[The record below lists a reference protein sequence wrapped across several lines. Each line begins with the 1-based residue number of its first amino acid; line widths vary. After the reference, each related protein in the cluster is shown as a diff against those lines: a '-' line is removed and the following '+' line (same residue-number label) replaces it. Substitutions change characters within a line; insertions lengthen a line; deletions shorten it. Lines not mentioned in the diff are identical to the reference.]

1 MALPLQEIKQLR
13 HRPNHPA
20 RRPLQVRL
28 SRADFHSSCKS
39 FFKVEFASQDI
50 TAFGG
55 LELIRR
61 YFRLIELG
69 RTVRSVFARYHIG
82 GDYRAIDMILV
93 IVVLILAG
101 GRRLDHLN
109 YLCEDPLVKRFC
121 DLLRLP
127 RERSV
132 ARWLKR
138 FGHKS
143 LEAWVELNSQI
154 VCAALEKEKLGRLTL
169 DIDGSVITTGASVAW
184 AFRGF
189 NPHHRKHP
197 SYYPILAHLAQTGHI
212 LRVKN
217 RPGNVHDS
225 RGAVVFLRDLIDDV
239 RIRLGRALPL
249 EFRMD
254 GAFFQRE
261 IIALLERKGAGYAIK
276 VPFFKWLGLLP
287 LIRER
292 QRWQALR
299 EGLDCFELSLP
310 IAAWEKTLRVVVYRK
325 PVYHQ
330 TKKNYQ
336 LDLFDPDDGYFEYS
350 AVSTNLDLSA
360 AALWD
365 FMAGRGAQEKTFAEL
380 KGEWALDVVPTHH
393 YGANSAWQQIA
404 ILGHNLLRNFQL
416 HTLATAKPRSRK
428 QTYRFFLQSLK
439 TIRFKLIHQPARI
452 IKPQGYQVLRFSV
465 APSVQQLIKT
475 IDQKLKAAA

>member
-1 MALPLQEIKQLR
+1 
-13 HRPNHPA
+13 
-20 RRPLQVRL
+20 L
-28 SRADFHSSCKS
+28 SRADFHSACKS
-39 FFKVEFASQDI
+39 FFKIEFASQDI

-61 YFRLIELG
+61 YLALIQLG
-69 RTVRSVFARYHIG
+69 RRVQKVFARYDLG

-93 IVVLILAG
+93 MVVLILAG

-109 YLCEDPLVKRFC
+109 YLCQDPLVKRFC
-121 DLLRLP
+121 GLLRLP

-138 FGHKS
+138 FTHKS
-143 LEAWVELNSQI
+143 LMALVELNSQI
-154 VCAALEKEKLGRLTL
+154 VGEAIEQQKLGRLTF
-169 DIDGSVITTGASVAW
+169 DIDGSVITTGASVSW

-189 NPHHRKHP
+189 NPHHRKNP

-225 RGAVVFLRDLIDDV
+225 KGALAFLRDLIDDV
-239 RIRLGRALPL
+239 RIRLGRTLPL

-254 GAFFQRE
+254 AAFFQRD
-261 IIALLERKGAGYAIK
+261 IIELLERRRAEYAIK
-276 VPFFKWLGLLP
+276 VPFFKWLGLVP
-287 LIRER
+287 VIRER

-299 EGLDCFELSLP
+299 EGMGCFEFSLH

-325 PVYHQ
+325 PVHHE

-350 AVSTNLDLSA
+350 AVSTNLTLSA
-360 AALWD
+360 GALWD

-393 YGANSAWQQIA
+393 YGANSAWQQIS
-404 ILGHNLLRNFQL
+404 ILGHNLLRSFQL
-416 HTLATAKPRSRK
+416 QTLAIPKPRSRK
-428 QTYRFFLQSLK
+428 RTYRFFLQSLK
-439 TIRFKLIHQPARI
+439 TLRFKLIHQPARLVQ
-452 IKPQGYQVLRFSV
+452 PQGYNVLRFSV
-465 APSVQQLIKT
+465 APPVQQLIET
-475 IDQKLKAAA
+475 IEQKLMSAA

>member
-1 MALPLQEIKQLR
+1 
-13 HRPNHPA
+13 
-20 RRPLQVRL
+20 VRL
-28 SRADFHSSCKS
+28 SRADFSCACKS
-39 FFKVEFASQDI
+39 FFKIEFASQEI
-50 TAFGG
+50 TAYGG

-61 YFRLIELG
+61 YFRRIKLGERVQSVLG
-69 RTVRSVFARYHIG
+69 RYRLG

-93 IVVLILAG
+93 VVGLILAG

-121 DLLRLP
+121 GLLRLP

-138 FGHKS
+138 FTQKS
-143 LEAWVELNSQI
+143 LKGLVELNSQI
-154 VCAALEKEKLGRLTL
+154 VCEAIEKEKLGRLTL
-169 DIDGSVITTGASVAW
+169 DIDGSVITTGASVSW

-189 NPHHRKHP
+189 NPHRRKDP

-225 RGAVVFLRDLIDDV
+225 KGAVVFLRELIDDV
-239 RIRLGRALPL
+239 RMGLGRALPL

-261 IIALLERKGAGYAIK
+261 IIELLGRRGAGYAIK

-287 LIRER
+287 VIRER
-292 QRWQALR
+292 QPWHPLK
-299 EGLDCFELSLP
+299 EGMGFFELPLY
-310 IAAWEKTLRVVVYRK
+310 IAAWQKTLRVVVYRK
-325 PVYHQ
+325 PVHHE

-350 AVSTNLDLSA
+350 AVSTNLTLNA
-360 AALWD
+360 GALWD
-365 FMAGRGAQEKTFAEL
+365 FMSGRGAQEKTFAEL
-380 KGEWALDVVPTHH
+380 KGEWALDAVPTHH
-393 YGANSAWQQIA
+393 YGANSAWQQICV
-404 ILGHNLLRNFQL
+404 LGHNLLRSFQL
-416 HTLATAKPRSRK
+416 QTLATPKPRSRK
-428 QTYRFFLQSLK
+428 RTSLFFLQSLK
-439 TIRFKLIHQPARI
+439 TLRFKLIHQPARLV
-452 IKPQGYQVLRFSV
+452 KPQGYQVLRFSV
-465 APSVQQLIKT
+465 TPHVQQLIET
-475 IDQKLKAAA
+475 IDHKLRSAA

>member
-1 MALPLQEIKQLR
+1 M
-13 HRPNHPA
+13 
-20 RRPLQVRL
+20 RL

-39 FFKVEFASQDI
+39 FFKIEFASQDI

-69 RTVRSVFARYHIG
+69 RTVRSVFARYDVG

-93 IVVLILAG
+93 IVVLLLAG

-121 DLLRLP
+121 GLLRLP

-143 LEAWVELNSQI
+143 LEAWVEINSQI
-154 VCAALEKEKLGRLTL
+154 VCAVIEKEKLGRLTL
-169 DIDGSVITTGASVAW
+169 DIDGSVITTGASVWW

-189 NPHHRKHP
+189 NPHHRKNP

-225 RGAVVFLRDLIDDV
+225 KGAVDFLRDLIDDV

-261 IIALLERKGAGYAIK
+261 IIALLDRRGAGYAIK

-287 LIRER
+287 LIRDR
-292 QRWQALR
+292 QHWHALR
-299 EGLDCFELSLP
+299 EGMGCFELPLN
-310 IAAWEKTLRVVVYRK
+310 IAAWQRTLRVVVYRK
-325 PVYHQ
+325 PVHHE

-350 AVSTNLDLSA
+350 AVGTNLDLSA

-365 FMAGRGAQEKTFAEL
+365 FMAGRGAEEKTFAEL
-380 KGEWALDVVPTHH
+380 KGERALDVVPLVTM
-393 YGANSAWQQIA
+393 GPTR
-404 ILGHNLLRNFQL
+404 LGSKAL
-416 HTLATAKPRSRK
+416 SWG
-428 QTYRFFLQSLK
+428 
-439 TIRFKLIHQPARI
+439 TIC
-452 IKPQGYQVLRFSV
+452 
-465 APSVQQLIKT
+465 
-475 IDQKLKAAA
+475 

>member
-1 MALPLQEIKQLR
+1 MAYQLQEIKQLR

-28 SRADFHSSCKS
+28 SRADFHSACKS
-39 FFKVEFASQDI
+39 FFKIEFASQDI

-55 LELIRR
+55 LELLGR
-61 YFRLIELG
+61 YFRLIELH
-69 RTVRSVFARYHIG
+69 RRVQSVFVRNGIG

-93 IVVLILAG
+93 IVVLMLVG
-101 GRRLDHLN
+101 GRRLEHLN
-109 YLCEDPLVKRFC
+109 YVCEDPLVKRFC
-121 DLLRLP
+121 GLLRLP

-138 FGHKS
+138 FTHSS
-143 LEAWVELNSQI
+143 LQALVELNSQI
-154 VCAALEKEKLGRLTL
+154 VCDAIEQQKLGRLTF
-169 DIDGSVITTGASVAW
+169 DIDGSVITTGAKVSW

-189 NPHHRKHP
+189 NPHHRKDP

-225 RGAVVFLRDLIDDV
+225 KGAVGFVRDLIDDV
-239 RIRLGRALPL
+239 RRRLGRALLL

-261 IIALLERKGAGYAIK
+261 MIDLLERKGAGYAIK

-287 LIRER
+287 LIREH

-299 EGLDCFELSLP
+299 EGMGCFELSLP
-310 IAAWEKTLRVVVYRK
+310 IAAWQKTLRVVVYRK
-325 PVYHQ
+325 PVHHE

-350 AVSTNLDLSA
+350 AVSTNLTLNA

-393 YGANSAWQQIA
+393 YGANSAWQQIT
-404 ILGHNLLRNFQL
+404 ILGHNLIRNFQL
-416 HTLATAKPRSRK
+416 QTMATPKPRSRK
-428 QTYRFFLQSLK
+428 RTYRFFLQSLK
-439 TIRFKLIHQPARI
+439 TLRFKFIHQPARI
-452 IKPQGYQVLRFSV
+452 VRPQGYHVLRFSV
-465 APSVQQLIKT
+465 APHVQQLIET
-475 IDQKLKAAA
+475 IDQKLKSAA

>member
-1 MALPLQEIKQLR
+1 M
-13 HRPNHPA
+13 
-20 RRPLQVRL
+20 RL
-28 SRADFHSSCKS
+28 SRADFHSACKS
-39 FFKVEFASQDI
+39 FFKIEFASQDI

-61 YFRLIELG
+61 YLALIQLG
-69 RTVRSVFARYHIG
+69 RRVQKVFARYDLG

-93 IVVLILAG
+93 MVVLILAG

-109 YLCEDPLVKRFC
+109 YLCQDPLVKRFC
-121 DLLRLP
+121 GLLRLP

-138 FGHKS
+138 FTHKS
-143 LEAWVELNSQI
+143 LMALVELNSQI
-154 VCAALEKEKLGRLTL
+154 VGEAIEQQKLGRLTF
-169 DIDGSVITTGASVAW
+169 DIDGSVITTGASVSW

-189 NPHHRKHP
+189 NPHHRKNP

-225 RGAVVFLRDLIDDV
+225 KGALAFLRDLIDDV
-239 RIRLGRALPL
+239 RIRLGRTLPL

-254 GAFFQRE
+254 GAFFQRN
-261 IIALLERKGAGYAIK
+261 IIELLERRRAEYAIK
-276 VPFFKWLGLLP
+276 VPFFRWLGLVP
-287 LIRER
+287 VIRER

-299 EGLDCFELSLP
+299 EGMGCFEFSLH

-325 PVYHQ
+325 PVHHE

-350 AVSTNLDLSA
+350 AVSTNLTLSA
-360 AALWD
+360 GALWD

-393 YGANSAWQQIA
+393 YGANSAWQQIS
-404 ILGHNLLRNFQL
+404 ILGHNLLRSFQL
-416 HTLATAKPRSRK
+416 QTLAIPKPRSRK
-428 QTYRFFLQSLK
+428 RTYRFFLQSLK
-439 TIRFKLIHQPARI
+439 TLRFKLIHQPARLVQ
-452 IKPQGYQVLRFSV
+452 PQGYNVLRFSV
-465 APSVQQLIKT
+465 APPVQQLIET
-475 IDQKLKAAA
+475 IEQKLMSAA

>member
-1 MALPLQEIKQLR
+1 MACRLPEIKQLR

-28 SRADFHSSCKS
+28 SRADFHSACKS
-39 FFKVEFASQDI
+39 FFKIEFASQDI

-55 LELIRR
+55 LELLGR
-61 YFRLIELG
+61 YFRLIELH
-69 RTVRSVFARYHIG
+69 RRVQSVFVRNGIG

-93 IVVLILAG
+93 IVVLMLVG

-109 YLCEDPLVKRFC
+109 YVCEDPLVKRFC
-121 DLLRLP
+121 GLLRLP

-138 FGHKS
+138 FTHSS
-143 LEAWVELNSQI
+143 LQALVELNSQI
-154 VCAALEKEKLGRLTL
+154 VCNAIEQQKLGRLTF
-169 DIDGSVITTGASVAW
+169 DIDGSVITTGAKVSW

-189 NPHHRKHP
+189 NPHHRKDP

-225 RGAVVFLRDLIDDV
+225 KGAVAFVRDLIDDV
-239 RIRLGRALPL
+239 RRRLGRALLL

-261 IIALLERKGAGYAIK
+261 MIDLLERKGAGYAIK

-287 LIRER
+287 LIREH

-299 EGLDCFELSLP
+299 EGMGCFELSLP
-310 IAAWEKTLRVVVYRK
+310 IAAWQKTLRVVVYRK
-325 PVYHQ
+325 PVHHE

-336 LDLFDPDDGYFEYS
+336 LDLFNPDDGDFEYS
-350 AVSTNLDLSA
+350 AVGTSLTVTA
-360 AALWD
+360 AALGE

-380 KGEWALDVVPTHH
+380 KGEWALDVVPTRH
-393 YGANSAWQQIA
+393 YGANSAWQQICV
-404 ILGHNLLRNFQL
+404 LGHNLLRNFQL
-416 HTLATAKPRSRK
+416 QTLATPKPRSRK
-428 QTYRFFLQSLK
+428 RTSLFF
-439 TIRFKLIHQPARI
+439 
-452 IKPQGYQVLRFSV
+452 
-465 APSVQQLIKT
+465 
-475 IDQKLKAAA
+475 

>member
-1 MALPLQEIKQLR
+1 M
-13 HRPNHPA
+13 
-20 RRPLQVRL
+20 RL
-28 SRADFHSSCKS
+28 SRADFHSACKS
-39 FFKVEFASQDI
+39 FFKIEFASQDI

-61 YFRLIELG
+61 YLALIQLG
-69 RTVRSVFARYHIG
+69 RRVQKVFARYDLG

-93 IVVLILAG
+93 MVVLILAG

-109 YLCEDPLVKRFC
+109 YLCQDPLVKRFC
-121 DLLRLP
+121 GLLRLP

-138 FGHKS
+138 FTHKS
-143 LEAWVELNSQI
+143 LMALVELNSQI
-154 VCAALEKEKLGRLTL
+154 VGEAIEQQKLGRLTF
-169 DIDGSVITTGASVAW
+169 DIDGSVITTGASVSW

-189 NPHHRKHP
+189 NPHHRKNP

-225 RGAVVFLRDLIDDV
+225 KGALAFLRDLIDDV
-239 RIRLGRALPL
+239 RIRLGRTLPL

-254 GAFFQRE
+254 AAFFQRD
-261 IIALLERKGAGYAIK
+261 IIELLERRRAEYAIK
-276 VPFFKWLGLLP
+276 VPFFKWLGLVP
-287 LIRER
+287 VIRER

-299 EGLDCFELSLP
+299 EGMGCFEFSLH

-325 PVYHQ
+325 PVHHE

-350 AVSTNLDLSA
+350 AVSTNLTLSA
-360 AALWD
+360 GALWD

-393 YGANSAWQQIA
+393 YGANSAWQQIS
-404 ILGHNLLRNFQL
+404 ILGHNLLRSFQL
-416 HTLATAKPRSRK
+416 QTLAIPKPRSRK
-428 QTYRFFLQSLK
+428 RTYRFFLQSLK
-439 TIRFKLIHQPARI
+439 TLRFKLIHQPARLVQ
-452 IKPQGYQVLRFSV
+452 PQGYNVLRFSV
-465 APSVQQLIKT
+465 APPVQQLIET
-475 IDQKLKAAA
+475 IEQKLMSAA

>member
-28 SRADFHSSCKS
+28 SRTDFHSVCKS
-39 FFKVEFASQDI
+39 FSRIEFASQDI
-50 TAFGG
+50 TAYGG

-61 YFRLIELG
+61 YFRLIQLG
-69 RTVRSVFARYHIG
+69 QTVRSVFARYAVG

-93 IVVLILAG
+93 MVVLILAG

-121 DLLRLP
+121 GLLRLP

-138 FGHKS
+138 FTHKS
-143 LEAWVELNSQI
+143 LQAWVELNSQI
-154 VCAALEKEKLGRLTL
+154 VCEAIEKEKLGRLTL
-169 DIDGSVITTGASVAW
+169 DIDGSVITTGAKVSW

-189 NPHHRKHP
+189 NPHHRKDP

-225 RGAVVFLRDLIDDV
+225 KGAVGFVRDLIDDV
-239 RIRLGRALPL
+239 RMRLGKSLPL

-261 IIALLERKGAGYAIK
+261 MIDLLERKGAGYAIK

-287 LIRER
+287 LIRDR
-292 QRWQALR
+292 QRWQGFR
-299 EGLDCFELSLP
+299 EGMGCFELSLH

-325 PVYHQ
+325 PVHHE

-350 AVSTNLDLSA
+350 AVGTNLTLSA
-360 AALWD
+360 GALWD

-393 YGANSAWQQIA
+393 YGANSAWQQIS
-404 ILGHNLLRNFQL
+404 ILGHNLIRNFQL
-416 HTLATAKPRSRK
+416 QTLATQKPRTRK
-428 QTYRFFLQSLK
+428 RTYLFFLQSLK
-439 TIRFKLIHQPARI
+439 TLRFKLIHQPARI
-452 IKPQGYQVLRFSV
+452 VKPQGYCVLRFSV
-465 APSVQQLIKT
+465 AQPVQTLIQM
-475 IDQKLKAAA
+475 IDQKLKSAA

>member
-1 MALPLQEIKQLR
+1 M
-13 HRPNHPA
+13 
-20 RRPLQVRL
+20 RL
-28 SRADFHSSCKS
+28 SRADFHSACKS
-39 FFKVEFASQDI
+39 FFRIEFASQDI

-55 LELIRR
+55 LELIGR
-61 YFRLIELG
+61 YFRLIELH
-69 RTVRSVFARYHIG
+69 RRVQSVFTRYGIG

-93 IVVLILAG
+93 IVVLILVG

-138 FGHKS
+138 FTHKS
-143 LEAWVELNSQI
+143 LEALVELNSQM
-154 VCAALEKEKLGRLTL
+154 VCEAIEKEKPGRLTL
-169 DIDGSVITTGASVAW
+169 DIDGSVITTGASVSW

-189 NPHHRKHP
+189 NPHHRKDP

-225 RGAVVFLRDLIDDV
+225 KGAVAFVRDLIEDV
-239 RIRLGRALPL
+239 RMRLGRSLPL

-261 IIALLERKGAGYAIK
+261 MIELLERKGAGYAIK

-292 QRWQALR
+292 QRWQTLR
-299 EGLDCFELSLP
+299 EGMGCFESSLD
-310 IAAWEKTLRVVVYRK
+310 IAAWGKTLRVVVYRK
-325 PVYHQ
+325 PVHHE

-350 AVSTNLDLSA
+350 AVSTNLTLNT

-393 YGANSAWQQIA
+393 YGANSAWQQIS

-416 HTLATAKPRSRK
+416 HTLAIPKPRSRK
-428 QTYRFFLQSLK
+428 RTFRFFLHSLK
-439 TIRFKLIHQPARI
+439 TIRFKLIHQPARLV
-452 IKPQGYQVLRFSV
+452 KPQGYSVLRFSV
-465 APSVQQLIKT
+465 APPVQTLIQM
-475 IDQKLKAAA
+475 IDQKLKSAA

>member
-1 MALPLQEIKQLR
+1 
-13 HRPNHPA
+13 
-20 RRPLQVRL
+20 VRL
-28 SRADFHSSCKS
+28 SRADFHSACKG
-39 FFKVEFASQDI
+39 FFKIEFASQDI

-55 LELIRR
+55 LELIGR
-61 YFRLIELG
+61 YFRLIKLH
-69 RTVRSVFARYHIG
+69 RRVQSIFARYGVG

-93 IVVLILAG
+93 IVVLILVG

-121 DLLRLP
+121 GLLRLP

-138 FGHKS
+138 FTHKT
-143 LEAWVELNSQI
+143 LEALVELNSEI
-154 VCAALEKEKLGRLTL
+154 VCETILKERLGRLTL

-189 NPHHRKHP
+189 NPHHRKDP
-197 SYYPILAHLAQTGHI
+197 SYYPILAHLAQTGQI

-225 RGAVVFLRDLIDDV
+225 KGAVAFVRDLIEDV
-239 RIRLGRALPL
+239 RRRLGRSLPL

-261 IIALLERKGAGYAIK
+261 MIELLERKEARYAIK
-276 VPFFKWLGLLP
+276 VPFFKWLGLLA

-292 QRWQALR
+292 QHWQALR
-299 EGLDCFELSLP
+299 EGMGCFELSLNV
-310 IAAWEKTLRVVVYRK
+310 AAWEKTLRVVVYRK
-325 PVYHQ
+325 PVHHE

-336 LDLFDPDDGYFEYS
+336 LDLFDPDDGYFEYC
-350 AVSTNLDLSA
+350 AVSTNLTLSA
-360 AALWD
+360 GALWD

-393 YGANSAWQQIA
+393 YGANSAWQQIS

-416 HTLATAKPRSRK
+416 HTLATPKPRSRK
-428 QTYRFFLQSLK
+428 RTFRFFLQSLK
-439 TIRFKLIHQPARI
+439 TIRFKLIHQPARLVE
-452 IKPQGYQVLRFSV
+452 PQGYSVLRFSV
-465 APSVQQLIKT
+465 APPVQTLIQM
-475 IDQKLKAAA
+475 IDQKLKSAA

>member
-1 MALPLQEIKQLR
+1 M
-13 HRPNHPA
+13 
-20 RRPLQVRL
+20 RL
-28 SRADFHSSCKS
+28 SRADFHSACKG
-39 FFKVEFASQDI
+39 FFKIEFASQDI

-55 LELIRR
+55 LELIGR
-61 YFRLIELG
+61 YFRLIKLH
-69 RTVRSVFARYHIG
+69 RRVQSVFARYSMD

-93 IVVLILAG
+93 IVVLILVG

-121 DLLRLP
+121 GLLRLP

-138 FGHKS
+138 FTHKT
-143 LEAWVELNSQI
+143 LEALVELNSEI
-154 VCAALEKEKLGRLTL
+154 VCETILKERLGRLTL

-189 NPHHRKHP
+189 NPHHRKDP
-197 SYYPILAHLAQTGHI
+197 SYYPILAHLAQTGQI

-225 RGAVVFLRDLIDDV
+225 KGAVAFVRDLIEDV
-239 RIRLGRALPL
+239 RRRLGRSLPL

-261 IIALLERKGAGYAIK
+261 MIELLERKEARYAIK
-276 VPFFKWLGLLP
+276 VPFFKWLGLLA

-292 QRWQALR
+292 QHWQALR
-299 EGLDCFELSLP
+299 EGMGCFELSLNV
-310 IAAWEKTLRVVVYRK
+310 AAWEKTLRVVVYRK
-325 PVYHQ
+325 PVHHE

-336 LDLFDPDDGYFEYS
+336 LDLFDPDDGYFEYC
-350 AVSTNLDLSA
+350 AVSTNLTLSA
-360 AALWD
+360 GALWD

-393 YGANSAWQQIA
+393 YGANSAWQQIS

-416 HTLATAKPRSRK
+416 HTLATPKPRSRK
-428 QTYRFFLQSLK
+428 RTFRFFLQSLK
-439 TIRFKLIHQPARI
+439 TIRFKLIHQPARLVE
-452 IKPQGYQVLRFSV
+452 PQGYSVLRFSV
-465 APSVQQLIKT
+465 APPVQTLIQM
-475 IDQKLKAAA
+475 IDQKLKSAA

>member
-1 MALPLQEIKQLR
+1 
-13 HRPNHPA
+13 
-20 RRPLQVRL
+20 L

-39 FFKVEFASQDI
+39 FFKIEFASQDI

-69 RTVRSVFARYHIG
+69 RTVRSVFARYDVG

-93 IVVLILAG
+93 IVVLLLAG

-121 DLLRLP
+121 GLLRLP

-143 LEAWVELNSQI
+143 LEAWVEINSQI
-154 VCAALEKEKLGRLTL
+154 VCAAIEKEKLGRLTL
-169 DIDGSVITTGASVAW
+169 DIDGSVITTGASVSW

-189 NPHHRKHP
+189 NPHHRKNP

-225 RGAVVFLRDLIDDV
+225 KGAVVFLRDLIDDV

-261 IIALLERKGAGYAIK
+261 IIALLDRRGAGYAIK

-287 LIRER
+287 LIRDR
-292 QRWQALR
+292 QHWHALR
-299 EGLDCFELSLP
+299 EGMGCFELPLN
-310 IAAWEKTLRVVVYRK
+310 IAAWQRTLRVVVYRK
-325 PVYHQ
+325 PVHHE

-350 AVSTNLDLSA
+350 AVGTNLDLSA

-416 HTLATAKPRSRK
+416 HTLATPKPRSRK
-428 QTYRFFLQSLK
+428 RTYRFFLQSLK

-452 IKPQGYQVLRFSV
+452 VKPQGYQVLRFSV
-465 APSVQQLIKT
+465 APPVQQLIKT
-475 IDQKLKAAA
+475 IDQKLKSAA

>member
-1 MALPLQEIKQLR
+1 M
-13 HRPNHPA
+13 
-20 RRPLQVRL
+20 RL
-28 SRADFHSSCKS
+28 SRADFHSVCKS
-39 FFKVEFASQDI
+39 FFKIEFASQDI

-55 LELIRR
+55 LELIGR

-69 RTVRSVFARYHIG
+69 RTVRSVFARYDLG
-82 GDYRAIDMILV
+82 GDYRAIDMMLV
-93 IVVLILAG
+93 IVVLILVG

-121 DLLRLP
+121 GLLRLP

-138 FGHKS
+138 FTHKS
-143 LEAWVELNSQI
+143 LQALVEINSQI

-189 NPHHRKHP
+189 NPHHRKDP

-225 RGAVVFLRDLIDDV
+225 KGAVAFLRALIEDV
-239 RIRLGRALPL
+239 RMRLGKSLPL

-254 GAFFQRE
+254 GAFFQRG
-261 IIALLERKGAGYAIK
+261 IIELLERRKAGYAIK

-287 LIRER
+287 MIRER

-299 EGLDCFELSLP
+299 EGMGCFELALP
-310 IAAWEKTLRVVVYRK
+310 IAAWEKTLRVVIYRK
-325 PVYHQ
+325 PVHHE

-350 AVSTNLDLSA
+350 AVSTNLTLSA
-360 AALWD
+360 GALWD

-393 YGANSAWQQIA
+393 YGANSAWQQIVV
-404 ILGHNLLRNFQL
+404 LGHNLLRNFQL
-416 HTLATAKPRSRK
+416 QTLATPKPRSRK
-428 QTYRFFLQSLK
+428 RTYLFFLQSLK
-439 TIRFKLIHQPARI
+439 TLRFKLIHQPARLV
-452 IKPQGYQVLRFSV
+452 KPQGYHVLRFSV
-465 APSVQQLIKT
+465 APHVQQLIKT
-475 IDQKLKAAA
+475 IDQKLKSAA

>member
-1 MALPLQEIKQLR
+1 MAYRLQEIKQLR
-13 HRPNHPA
+13 HRANHPA
-20 RRPLQVRL
+20 RRPPQVRL
-28 SRADFHSSCKS
+28 SRADFYSVCKS
-39 FFKVEFASQDI
+39 FSKIEFAPQDI

-61 YFRLIELG
+61 YFRLIELH
-69 RTVRSVFARYHIG
+69 RRVQSVFAHYGIG
-82 GDYRAIDMILV
+82 GDYRVIDMILV
-93 IVVLILAG
+93 IVGLILVG

-109 YLCEDPLVKRFC
+109 YLGEDPLVKRFC
-121 DLLRLP
+121 GLLRLP

-132 ARWLKR
+132 ARWLRR
-138 FGHKS
+138 FTHRS
-143 LEAWVELNSQI
+143 LQALVELNSQI
-154 VCAALEKEKLGRLTL
+154 VCEAVGKEKLGRLTL
-169 DIDGSVITTGASVAW
+169 DIDGSVITTGASVGW

-189 NPHHRKHP
+189 NPHHRKDP

-225 RGAVVFLRDLIDDV
+225 KGAVAFVRDLIEDV
-239 RIRLGRALPL
+239 RRRLGRSLPL

-261 IIALLERKGAGYAIK
+261 MIELLERKGAGYAIK

-287 LIRER
+287 LIRQH
-292 QRWQALR
+292 QRWQGLR
-299 EGLDCFELSLP
+299 EGMGCFELSLP
-310 IAAWEKTLRVVVYRK
+310 ITAWKKTLRVVVYRK
-325 PVYHQ
+325 RVHHE

-350 AVSTNLDLSA
+350 AVSTNLTLSA
-360 AALWD
+360 GALWD

-393 YGANSAWQQIA
+393 YGANSAWQQIS

-416 HTLATAKPRSRK
+416 HTLAIQKPRSRK
-428 QTYRFFLQSLK
+428 RTFCFFLQSLK
-439 TIRFKLIHQPARI
+439 TIRFKLIHQPARLVR
-452 IKPQGYQVLRFSV
+452 PQGYSVLRFSV
-465 APSVQQLIKT
+465 APPVKTLIQM
-475 IDQKLKAAA
+475 IDKKLKAA